1 MFCGYTRPGYQVSMY
16 RPNGPLVSEGYGVFA
31 EGQFE
36 SRDFLI
42 EYTRTTKKITVKP
55 MVSHFY
61 RHQNK
66 QYR

>member
-1 MFCGYTRPGYQVSMY
+1 MFCDNTRPRYQVSMY
-16 RPNGPLVSEGYGVFA
+16 RTIRPLVLEGYGVFA

-42 EYTRTTKKITVKP
+42 EYKRTTKEITVKP
-55 MVSHFY
+55 VVSNFY
-61 RHQNK
+61 RHKKK